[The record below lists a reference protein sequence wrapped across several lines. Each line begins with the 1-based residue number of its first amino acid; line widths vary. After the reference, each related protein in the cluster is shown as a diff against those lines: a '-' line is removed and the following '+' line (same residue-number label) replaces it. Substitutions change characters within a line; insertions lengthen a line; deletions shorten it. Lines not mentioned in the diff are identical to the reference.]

1 MRINSRHG
9 EQASVRGI
17 RGFTLVEL
25 LVVIAIIGILIALLL
40 PAVQAAR
47 EAARRIQCANGM
59 KQMGLALHNYA
70 SANGNVFPSGCPDK
84 PTGTVYGKPG
94 LFVYLL
100 PYMEQRE
107 IFEAFDLNDLTHNH
121 QTYRYAVIPNYI
133 CPSWPFDQVVY
144 ESTTGTN
151 GIGSLRTYMGVS
163 GRHPLLPGENVEIV
177 NCSTRGNMPMNGIF
191 TWARVCPLS
200 EITDGLSRTLAL
212 GEFTH
217 IDYEN
222 GQYADPP
229 GSVRAWLSTSTAH
242 ASFSMKTVV
251 YAINTKL
258 DRTTDNV
265 PANWLPFGSFHPG
278 GCHFTMADGSVS
290 FFSDDMEFTVY
301 KAMATM
307 NGQETDTRS
316 D

>member
-1 MRINSRHG
+1 MRIDSRYG
-9 EQASVRGI
+9 EHASVRGI

-59 KQMGLALHNYA
+59 KQMGLALHNYT
-70 SANGNVFPSGCPDK
+70 SANGNVFPSGCPDMPK
-84 PTGTVYGKPG
+84 GSSYGKPG

-100 PYMEQRE
+100 PYMEQQE
-107 IFEAFDLNDLTHNH
+107 IFDAIDLNQLTHYH
-121 QTYRYAVIPNYI
+121 QTYRYSVIPNYI
-133 CPSWPFDQVVY
+133 CPSWPFDQIVN

-163 GRHPLLPGENVEIV
+163 GRLPLLTGENAESI
-177 NCSTRGNMPMNGIF
+177 NCSSRGNMPINGIF
-191 TWARVCPLS
+191 SWARVCPLS

-212 GEFTH
+212 GEFNH
-217 IDYEN
+217 IDFEN
-222 GQYADPP
+222 GRYADPP
-229 GSVRAWLSTSTAH
+229 GSVRAWLSTSTDA

-251 YAINTKL
+251 YQINTKL
-258 DRTTDNV
+258 DRTADNV
-265 PANWLPFGSFHPG
+265 PPNWLPFGSFHPG

-290 FFSDDMEFTVY
+290 FFMEDMEFTVY

-307 NGQETDTRS
+307 NGQEIDFRF